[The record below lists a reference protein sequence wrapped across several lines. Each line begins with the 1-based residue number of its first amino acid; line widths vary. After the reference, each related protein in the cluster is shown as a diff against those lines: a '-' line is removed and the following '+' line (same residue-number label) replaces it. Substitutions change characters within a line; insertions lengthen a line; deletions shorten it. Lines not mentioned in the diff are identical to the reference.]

1 MGTPFLKNQRLLN
14 YYYRIFLWICAVVLL
29 CIAIAWGAYGVI
41 RWYSVAQQKQ
51 RLAQLVQ
58 QEQIQ
63 LEEFFNQ
70 RLQEIEQ
77 LADDPSLQQ
86 YLTTMGQRSPVN
98 ITEFAQWASAWR
110 QTTRQQDKYYPQLLL
125 VDPQGILIAAEK
137 QREDLG
143 RSVIEGMYGNTMLS
157 DVVKKVI
164 ATKKSAI
171 SDIAYYPNE
180 MRPSMFIAVPYIKDN
195 MLQAIIV
202 AQLSDIAL
210 FATVQRIY
218 TGGKNKDVVAIL
230 TKKMGN
236 NVTWITPLPD
246 DPNIGL
252 LHTIPLDDPRAH
264 AFKQALGGRSDSGVI
279 INYYNEKSIAAW
291 APFKMFNWAIVVR
304 ASVAFGNFFTLLY
317 TTLIIASAILVAILF
332 LLLLL
337 LLIWWWFLTHAS
349 LAHFLQGAVT
359 RTMILFLLVCSF
371 GGALFFAHRYV
382 SLRWWRSFALQNEIK
397 MKGQYAIQQLT
408 HHLFKV
414 EDMANTIAYQVGNM
428 QVNRNNAEQITKI
441 IEDQLR
447 NNPSVLGVY
456 VAYKPDA
463 MPDKK
468 PFAPFVWRK
477 DEQLHKGLI
486 QYDYTKKD
494 GKDLPD
500 TSWYYLPLSD
510 NQQHW
515 IDPFF
520 DKVSNTLVIAISVPF
535 YAAQDTQKTRPLGVV
550 AVTYPLH
557 DIKDLILSLGISG
570 AGYSMILGHNGAFIY
585 HPDGSLVL
593 DRKTIFDIAQEKG
606 QQIFEAIGNDAIAG
620 ERGLAAI
627 KPKWWQSNNLY
638 AYYQHIPITGWA
650 LIMVFVADE
659 SLQAVKKIHHAFV
672 FLTLFVVI
680 MFVLL
685 LLLVLLSIIMTRRK
699 LLEAIAI
706 YSTILLLGMLAIL
719 AESRRALVVAGQGET
734 IITDSMSLRLFL
746 DKIEET
752 MIQRHEALPLQLKT
766 GLLINLMDFASF
778 GSVKFSGYIW
788 QDVPNKDKEIE
799 LGVNFPQAQ
808 EIKKNSKTYEYHYGN
823 ITVVGWE
830 INGQLVQR
838 QRYAKYPFDE
848 FRVEIV
854 MEPADETR
862 NILLVPDLQAYRL
875 VNPSSRPAFNDE
887 FLYAGFA
894 VEKSFFSYRTYSPD
908 TNLGMPNYL
917 QATQKVHLVY
927 NIVSLRSWTHSF
939 IVFFLPLTVIMFLL
953 FALLFIIESSPDAL
967 RTPVRIITAAASLF
981 FSTLVGHQLLRQQ
994 FQLSAVTYVEYFFF
1008 LAYVTI
1014 ALLVVYTNILIRSK
1028 VEKSHIFFT
1037 LWFWPI
1043 QTTAWFI
1050 ITAIIFY

>member
-1 MGTPFLKNQRLLN
+1 MGASFLKNERLLSS
-14 YYYRIFLWICAVVLL
+14 YYRIFLWVSIAILL
-29 CIAIAWGAYGVI
+29 CIAIGWGAYGVI
-41 RWYSVAQQKQ
+41 RWYTIAQQKQ
-51 RLAQLVQ
+51 RLTQLVQ

-63 LEEFFNQ
+63 LEEFFTQ
-70 RLQEIEQ
+70 RMQEIEQ
-77 LADDPSLQQ
+77 LADDPALHQLLEPLEQ
-86 YLTTMGQRSPVN
+86 GSPIN
-98 ITEFAQWASAWR
+98 SDEFATWASAWR
-110 QTTRQQDKYYPQLLL
+110 QTGRQEKNYVQLLL
-125 VDPQGILIAAEK
+125 VDPKGILIGAEK

-143 RSVIEGMYGNTMLS
+143 TSVIEGMYGNTMLS
-157 DVVKKVI
+157 QVVNQVI
-164 ATKKSAI
+164 ATKKAVI
-171 SDIAYYPNE
+171 SDIAYYPNQL
-180 MRPSMFIAVPYIKDN
+180 RPSMFVAAPCIKDN
-195 MLQAIIV
+195 ILQAIIV
-202 AQLSDIAL
+202 AELTDTAL
-210 FATVQRIY
+210 FTTVQRIY
-218 TGGKNKDVVAIL
+218 TGGQNKDVVVIL
-230 TKKMGN
+230 GKKSDN
-236 NVTWITPLPD
+236 RVIWITPLPD

-252 LHTIPLDDPRAH
+252 LHAVPIDDPRAY
-264 AFKQALGGRSDSGVI
+264 AFNQAFEGKSNTGI
-279 INYYNEKSIAAW
+279 IWNYYNEKAIASW

-304 ASVAFGNFFTLLY
+304 QPVHFGDFFAWFYPTLVIVSLV
-317 TTLIIASAILVAILF
+317 LVAVLF
-332 LLLLL
+332 VLLFL
-337 LLIWWWFLTHAS
+337 LLIWWWIVTHKSIAD
-349 LAHFLQGAVT
+349 FLQGAVT
-359 RTMILFLLVCSF
+359 RTMIIFLLILSF
-371 GGALFFAHRYV
+371 GGVLFFAHRYV
-382 SLRWWRSFALQNEIK
+382 SLIWWRSFALQNEIK

-414 EDMANTIAYQVGNM
+414 EDMANTIAYEVGNM
-428 QVNRNNAEQITKI
+428 PADSNNKERITTLV
-441 IEDQLR
+441 EHQLR
-447 NNPSVLGVY
+447 ANPSVSGVY

-463 MPDKK
+463 MPHKK
-468 PFAPFVWRK
+468 HFAPYVWRK
-477 DEQLHKGLI
+477 DDQFNKGLI
-486 QYDYTKKD
+486 PYDYTKKD

-510 NQQHW
+510 NQTHW

-520 DKVSNTLVIAISVPF
+520 DKVSNTLVIAVSTPF
-535 YAAQDTQKTRPLGVV
+535 YAAQDVQRTRPIGVV

-570 AGYSMILGHNGAFIY
+570 AGYSMIIGHNGAFIY
-585 HPDGSLVL
+585 HPKGSFVL
-593 DRKTIFDIAQEKG
+593 DRKTIFDIAKEDKHP
-606 QQIFEAIGNDAIAG
+606 ILEAIGNQAIAG
-620 ERGLAAI
+620 ERGLDVL
-627 KPKWWQSNNLY
+627 KSKWWQTSNLL

-659 SLQAVKKIHHAFV
+659 SLQAVKKIHHTFVLLAAFSV
-672 FLTLFVVI
+672 L
-680 MFVLL
+680 MFILL
-685 LLLVLLSIIMTRRK
+685 LLLVALSITMTPRRF
-699 LLEAIAI
+699 IGSI
-706 YSTILLLGMLAIL
+706 GVYSVILFLGMLAVL
-719 AESRRALVVAGQGET
+719 AESRRALVVAGHGET

-752 MIQRHEALPLQLKT
+752 MIQRHEKLPLQLKT
-766 GLLINLMDFASF
+766 GLLINLMDFATF
-778 GSVKFSGYIW
+778 GSVRFSGYLW
-788 QDVPNKDKEIE
+788 QDVPEQTDQEIE
-799 LGVNFPQAQ
+799 MGVNFPQAQ
-808 EIKKNSKTYEYHYGN
+808 EIKKNDKTYEYRYGN
-823 ITVVGWE
+823 RVVVGWE

-887 FLYAGFA
+887 FLYAGFS

-917 QATQKVHLVY
+917 QSSQKVHLVY

-1028 VEKSHIFFT
+1028 IEKSHVFFT
-1037 LWFWPI
+1037 FWFWPI